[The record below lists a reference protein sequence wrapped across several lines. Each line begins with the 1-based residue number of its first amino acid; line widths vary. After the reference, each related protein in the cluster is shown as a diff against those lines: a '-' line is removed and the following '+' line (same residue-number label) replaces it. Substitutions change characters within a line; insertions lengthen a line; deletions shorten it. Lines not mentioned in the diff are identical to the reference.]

1 RSVDHDAADRLA
13 FVHEVEGVVDLVERH
28 GVGDQV
34 VDIDLLVHVPVDDLR
49 HVGAAACAAEGGAL
63 PYASGHQL
71 ERARRYFL
79 ARAGDADDDRLAPA
93 AVTALERLPHR
104 VHVADALEGE
114 VGAAAGQIDDCLHD
128 LVAADLVRID
138 EMRHAELLGH
148 RALAG
153 IEIDADDLVG
163 ADHLRAL
170 DDVEADAA
178 ESEHGDVRAGPY
190 FRGVDHRADAGR
202 HAAADVTN
210 LVERRVLAD

>member
-1 RSVDHDAADRLA
+1 
-13 FVHEVEGVVDLVERH
+13 
-28 GVGDQV
+28 
-34 VDIDLLVHVPVDDLR
+34 
-49 HVGAAACAAEGGAL
+49 VGAPARAAEGGAA
-63 PYASGHQL
+63 PHPAGDQL
-71 ERARRYFL
+71 ERPRRDFL
-79 ARAGDADDDRLAPA
+79 PRRGDADDDALAPA
-93 AVTALERLPHR
+93 AVAAFQRLPHGR
-104 VHVADALEGE
+104 DIADAFEGK
-114 VGAAAGQIDDCLHD
+114 VGAAAGQVDRRLHD
-128 LVAADLVRID
+128 FVAADLVRID

-148 RALAG
+148 GALAG